1 MTSFFYH
8 RCISWKHSIFL
19 RKHYFQIEHFN
30 YEQESKVVK
39 VNQVTE
45 KHKWP
50 TDRSKSI
57 MGEEG
62 RSGRE
67 NHSQFLSG
75 KKGRNCGS
83 KVKDWLWIVGDRE
96 FEWSEKIV
104 NFAGK
109 KYIMW
114 CNNMRWNVF
123 CYFKYFGKG
132 YLDRVVRKE
141 TWLYKLKKGKK
152 VCSLVNRSGNVVRSS
167 TVCKRQSRGFENES
181 TKMDREGSKGKITCI
196 IHLSFSIHREK
207 GPYKYWNGF
216 PFIQRSVGHL
226 TYFKHRNELTCLC
239 L

>member
-1 MTSFFYH
+1 MSFFYH
-8 RCISWKHSIFL
+8 RCISWKHSILL

-67 NHSQFLSG
+67 KHSQFLSG

-96 FEWSEKIV
+96 FE
-104 NFAGK
+104 
-109 KYIMW
+109 
-114 CNNMRWNVF
+114 
-123 CYFKYFGKG
+123 
-132 YLDRVVRKE
+132 
-141 TWLYKLKKGKK
+141 
-152 VCSLVNRSGNVVRSS
+152 
-167 TVCKRQSRGFENES
+167 
-181 TKMDREGSKGKITCI
+181 
-196 IHLSFSIHREK
+196 
-207 GPYKYWNGF
+207 
-216 PFIQRSVGHL
+216 
-226 TYFKHRNELTCLC
+226 
-239 L
+239 